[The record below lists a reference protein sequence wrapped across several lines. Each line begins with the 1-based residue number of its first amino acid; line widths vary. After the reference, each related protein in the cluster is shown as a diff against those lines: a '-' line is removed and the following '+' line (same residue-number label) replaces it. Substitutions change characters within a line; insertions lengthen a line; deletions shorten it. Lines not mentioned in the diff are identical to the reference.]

1 VFVFFAD
8 TFYINRMNTSSVKL
22 PGDPVAVPAPVADPA
37 RLPGALTLT
46 NASRI
51 AVAEDKPIMMDY
63 WAVSMAK
70 TALIGV
76 RENGEKL
83 LVKDADQYTSPI
95 AKVYKVGDDFIL
107 VSENS
112 IYIVDAKIPTKK
124 IAS

>member
-1 VFVFFAD
+1 
-8 TFYINRMNTSSVKL
+8 MNNQVALSAKL
-22 PGDPVAVPAPVADPA
+22 STAAISVPAPP
-37 RLPGALTLT
+37 RLPSTVTLS
-46 NASRI
+46 NAARI

-63 WAVSMAK
+63 WSVSLSK

-76 RENGEKL
+76 RDNGEKL

-95 AKVYKVGDDFIL
+95 AKVYKVEEDFIL

-124 IAS
+124 ISS